1 MELCRELETSVKF
14 DISELVFRGMIL
26 KMLCEIDGAH
36 LCKYC
41 FVPFDIFPYVFVYVV
56 DNIRC

>member
-14 DISELVFRGMIL
+14 DISELVFRGMIP

-36 LCKYC
+36 LCKYG
-41 FVPFDIFPYVFVYVV
+41 FVPFYILP
-56 DNIRC
+56 